1 VDVIVFRLGERRF
14 GLELSHV
21 REVLRLGRV
30 TPVPLTPPTLIGAM
44 HVRGQVLPVIDLA
57 CVFGEGSARA
67 TLGATCLRA
76 HDGLQQLLLHVGRV
90 EEVLQLD
97 EDVAVSGALGLVRGT
112 LTTSRGDLPLLD
124 LGGVIEKVS
133 SELDSVLANLRSE

>member
-1 VDVIVFRLGERRF
+1 MDVVVFRLGERRF

-30 TPVPLTPPTLIGAM
+30 TPVPLTPPTLVGAM

-57 CVFGEGSARA
+57 CVCGEGSSRA

-76 HDGLQQLLLHVGRV
+76 HDGQQQVLLQVGRV

-97 EDVAVSGALGLVRGT
+97 DDAVAPTTGGLLRGA
-112 LTTSRGDLPLLD
+112 LTTSRGALPLLD
-124 LGGVIEKVS
+124 LGGVVDQVS
-133 SELDSVLANLRSE
+133 GELDDVLANLHSE